1 MSKESLIQKH
11 KKKAAAWER
20 WMAEER
26 AILELPKDKQ
36 VEALAAFKARRVK
49 ARMFKS
55 QRYNRCAITGRP
67 HGYSRFFGVCR
78 QVFREKAHRGELPGV
93 KKSSW

>member
-1 MSKESLIQKH
+1 MAKESLIQKH

-55 QRYNRCAITGRP
+55 QRP